1 MNAEIR
7 IATLDVVHGFMKTQ
21 IACAVASLSIADHL
35 AAGPLSLAALVEK
48 TGANPDGLR
57 RLVRAAASLGL
68 IRAEAEDLFAST
80 PMLDAF
86 RSDAPA
92 SLRAIAIMYG
102 SPNHWR
108 PWGRLT
114 EAVRTGAAQTVA
126 ALGCSGFDYLAAN
139 PDEAV
144 FFAKAMQSITESV
157 QAEVVRLLDTKG
169 VARAADIGG
178 ANGAL
183 VLALAAANPAL
194 QGIVF
199 DLPHAVEGAT
209 ALIKAKGLTDRVA
222 AMGGDFF
229 KSVPEADLYLLKL
242 ILHDWDDAACVKIL
256 RNIRRAIA
264 KDGRVAIFEL
274 RLGPM
279 GEPGLAPL
287 VDLTM
292 LTLAGGRE
300 RTADEYG
307 ALLQAAG
314 FKLAEVRKTNSP
326 FSIFEAVPD

>member
-1 MNAEIR
+1 M
-7 IATLDVVHGFMKTQ
+7 
-21 IACAVASLSIADHL
+21 
-35 AAGPLSLAALVEK
+35 
-48 TGANPDGLR
+48 
-57 RLVRAAASLGL
+57 
-68 IRAEAEDLFAST
+68 
-80 PMLDAF
+80 
-86 RSDAPA
+86 
-92 SLRAIAIMYG
+92 
-102 SPNHWR
+102 
-108 PWGRLT
+108 
-114 EAVRTGAAQTVA
+114 
-126 ALGCSGFDYLAAN
+126 
-139 PDEAV
+139 
-144 FFAKAMQSITESV
+144 
-157 QAEVVRLLDTKG
+157 
-169 VARAADIGG
+169 
-178 ANGAL
+178 
-183 VLALAAANPAL
+183 
-194 QGIVF
+194 F

-209 ALIKAKGLTDRVA
+209 ALIKAQGLTDRVA

-256 RNIRRAIA
+256 TNIRRAIA
-264 KDGRVAIFEL
+264 KDGRVAILEL

>member
-48 TGANPDGLR
+48 TGANLDGLR